1 MDEVASLI
9 PEQLPRS
16 SNITNNSQQNSDY
29 KPSCP
34 FCVIAHTFQPV
45 SALSAPNSPALE
57 STKLDPPSFVLFSSE
72 HVIAFLDIMPLTRG
86 HVLIAPRKHRVKI
99 GDLSGDESAQIGRV
113 LPLVARSVLK
123 SVLPDIPHDEVDYN
137 IVQNNGPG
145 AAQVVPHVHFHLI
158 PRPPLNYTYPARV
171 SKAPPKHSS
180 YLPNEQPNAR
190 ARNAIM
196 FGRGQRQDLDYDE
209 AEVLVEEIRQAIK
222 DECDP
227 ASALDSLNLGSED
240 QAASDSHGE
249 TKNRKGGWKV

>member
-1 MDEVASLI
+1 MDEIATLI
-9 PEQLPRS
+9 PEHLPGS
-16 SNITNNSQQNSDY
+16 SNTSPQTDDY

-45 SALSAPNSPALE
+45 SALSAPGSPALE
-57 STKLDPPSFVLFSSE
+57 STKLDPPSFVLFSNE

-99 GDLSGDESAQIGRV
+99 GDLSTDESAEIGRV
-113 LPLVARSVLK
+113 LPLVARAVLK

-158 PRPPLNYTYPARV
+158 PRPPLNYTYPARAD
-171 SKAPPKHSS
+171 KAPVKHSK
-180 YLPNEQPNAR
+180 YPPNEQPTAR
-190 ARNAIM
+190 ARNAII
-196 FGRGQRQDLDYDE
+196 FGRGVREDLDYDE

-227 ASALDSLNLGSED
+227 ASALESLILGAEGNGVSG
-240 QAASDSHGE
+240 SNGE
-249 TKNRKGGWKV
+249 TKSRKGGWKV